1 MTNRPKLGI
10 TYSPISESQIYS
22 IIVQSNGLPTGSII
36 IREIDSE
43 SDLNNK
49 GVQINDLIIKAN
61 GKDLTSTNTLPEMI
75 DNMKV
80 GDTLTLTICR
90 INSNYTINKPFNVKV
105 KLIED
110 KDMLK
115 QSPLQL
121 PYLSLTPW
129 MIAFNDNGAMY
140 DRAVVT

>member
-1 MTNRPKLGI
+1 MSKEI
-10 TYSPISESQIYS
+10 TSREQDYSQWY
-22 IIVQSNGLPTGSII
+22 
-36 IREIDSE
+36 
-43 SDLNNK
+43 
-49 GVQINDLIIKAN
+49 NDLIIKAN

-110 KDMLK
+110 KGYVETEPA
-115 QSPLQL
+115 STTVPF
-121 PYLSLTPW
+121 
-129 MIAFNDNGAMY
+129 FNPFG
-140 DRAVVT
+140 